1 MLKCR
6 NSTKVLV
13 PKIKLCFTFLIPMFM
28 SAFPRKSYVRNRFYA
43 FICIKMHIN
52 GSGEKI

>member
-1 MLKCR
+1 
-6 NSTKVLV
+6 
-13 PKIKLCFTFLIPMFM
+13 MFM

-52 GSGEKI
+52 GSGEEIWDQKGNHVN

>member
-28 SAFPRKSYVRNRFYA
+28 SAFPRESYVRNRFYA